1 MPAAETS
8 PTKMSLQTQALTVLA
23 CGIAYFGAFQL
34 NYYWFDWFEFSHGTN
49 WIFIP
54 SGLRLLLV
62 LVLVRM
68 GVMGIALSSMAINYT
83 LGNPDAHLFN
93 VVTGLISGLSPY
105 LARHL
110 AITWFKLDTQL
121 ANLNARIFLNV
132 SVLFAAVNAV
142 AHQLWFFWM
151 GLTQDFMASTLAMA
165 VGDWF
170 GTVLVLATAGLAI
183 KLYKI
188 KQSTSA
194 F

>member
-1 MPAAETS
+1 MPVSETS
-8 PTKMSLQTQALTVLA
+8 PAKLSLHTQALIVLA
-23 CGIAYFGAFQL
+23 CGVTYFCAFQL
-34 NYYWFDWFEFSHGTN
+34 NQYWFDWFEFSQGTN

-54 SGLRLLLV
+54 SGLRLLFV
-62 LVLVRM
+62 LVLVRI
-68 GVMGIALSSMAINYT
+68 GVIGIALSSITINYS

-110 AITWFKLDTQL
+110 AIAWFKLDTQL
-121 ANLNARIFLNV
+121 ANLNARFFLNV
-132 SVLFAAVNAV
+132 SILFATVNAL
-142 AHQLWFFWM
+142 AHQLWYFWM
-151 GLTQDFMASTLAMA
+151 GHTQDFIASTLAMA

-188 KQSTSA
+188 K
-194 F
+194 

>member
-1 MPAAETS
+1 MSVSETS
-8 PTKMSLQTQALTVLA
+8 AAKLSLHTQALIVLV
-23 CGIAYFGAFQL
+23 CGVAYFGAFQL
-34 NYYWFDWFEFSHGTN
+34 NQYWFDWFEFSHGTN

-54 SGLRLLLV
+54 SGMRLLLV

-68 GVMGIALSSMAINYT
+68 GVIGITLSSIAINYSA
-83 LGNPDAHLFN
+83 GNPDTHLFN

-121 ANLNARIFLNV
+121 ANLNARIFLKV
-132 SVLFAAVNAV
+132 SILFATVNAL

-151 GLTQDFMASTLAMA
+151 GHTQDFIASTLVMV

-188 KQSTSA
+188 KQSPSV
-194 F
+194 